1 MNLFHLHEL
10 KASANV
16 EGGLQNPPLSETP
29 PENQAAPKEPAPEAA
44 PTPEQEAPATPDN
57 EQNKT
62 EHAINAVEKLQA
74 AAAAID
80 AAAFAIESD
89 YSDFSLAE
97 YLAKVKEGLIYVIGK
112 TKDHLKKSGK
122 KDPNAHKEVEAW
134 LDQ

>member
-1 MNLFHLHEL
+1 MNLFNLHEL
-10 KASANV
+10 KSSANV
-16 EGGLQNPPLSETP
+16 EGGLQNPPLGEAPP
-29 PENQAAPKEPAPEAA
+29 PESQAAPEAPAPEAA
-44 PTPEQEAPATPDN
+44 PEQEAPGQPEN
-57 EQNKT
+57 EQEKT

-80 AAAFAIESD
+80 AAAYAIETD

-122 KDPNAHKEVEAW
+122 KDPTAHKEVETW